1 MIYPLKMVIFHSFL
15 FVYRRVYGENHIF
28 FKQKAMTL
36 VNSVN
41 SQEIKASMRQRSRVK
56 QWIRPQHQKSQGR
69 GMGTKQW

>member
-28 FKQKAMTL
+28 FNQKAMTL

-56 QWIRPQHQKSQGR
+56 Q
-69 GMGTKQW
+69 